1 MEQEHTEGRQGKPV
15 SAYNESGIVDHSD
28 HWFYSAYRCQI
39 SAYAAPEEV
48 EYDASEW
55 NRICGTVHFVYRIS
69 SDRDI

>member
-1 MEQEHTEGRQGKPV
+1 MADR
-15 SAYNESGIVDHSD
+15 ESLYLLTTNLVLWIILIIGSTPLTDVRYQHI
-28 HWFYSAYRCQI
+28 F
-39 SAYAAPEEV
+39 APEEV